1 MKIGKV
7 TVFAFKNAFRRKIV
21 AILAITGITIAITMQ
36 VTINAFTTGMD
47 ETFNDI
53 FGELVGTFQ
62 LQEKDTPFTYAS
74 QLPANITETIQN
86 FENKS
91 EIASVATEQILPATV
106 NNYTDILGTTV
117 FGSPM
122 GINVRGIEDLD
133 EFTEIYSELEELTEE
148 SSYFEYNQDEC
159 IIPYALYE
167 NNSEVFEIGKTFSIM
182 INSTHSYNLEIVGIT
197 SADVGGIQQ
206 SIMVTGY
213 DIYVPINVTNNVLFE
228 LLRNDTMNHMFHYT
242 PFGLDPNLFGI
253 DNPNVVAVRTSI
265 DNSED
270 VNQFI
275 DELIAYL
282 EIQYPDMKFSA
293 LSLASALETM
303 DDLMATQDIVI
314 SVVTIIVIISGSMGV
329 IIAQLVGV
337 EGRSKEFAILKAT
350 GWKEGHI
357 LYSVI
362 IESITLGVAGSL
374 VGIVLSFISI
384 KGLERL
390 MSSSA
395 AGGMPFSAVITP
407 AIFFT
412 AIAIAVGIGILGG
425 LYPGIRASSVKPME
439 VLQGS

>member
-1 MKIGKV
+1 MKVGKV
-7 TVFAFKNAFRRKIV
+7 TWFAFKNAFRRKIV
-21 AILAITGITIAITMQ
+21 AILAIVGISIAITMQ

-62 LQEKDTPFTYAS
+62 VQEKNTPFTYAS
-74 QLPANITETIQN
+74 QLPANITETIRN
-86 FENKS
+86 FENS
-91 EIASVATEQILPATV
+91 SLIETVATEQVLPSTV

-122 GINVRGIEDLD
+122 GMNVRGIENLD
-133 EFTEIYSELEELTEE
+133 DFSKIYSELEELTEE
-148 SSYFEYNQDEC
+148 SRTFEYNQDEC

-167 NNSEVFEIGKTFSIM
+167 NNSEVFDIGKTFSIK
-182 INSTHSYNLEIVGIT
+182 INSTHTYDLEIVGIT
-197 SADVGGIQQ
+197 AAEIGGIQQ

-213 DIYVPINVTNNVLFE
+213 DIYVPINVTNNVLAE
-228 LLRNDTMNHMFHYT
+228 LLRNDTLNYMYHYT
-242 PFGLDPNLFGI
+242 PFGLDPNHFGI
-253 DNPNVVAVRTSI
+253 ENPNIVAIRTTI
-265 DNSED
+265 ENSEK
-270 VNQFI
+270 VNDYI
-275 DELIAYL
+275 DDLMAYL
-282 EIQYPDMKFSA
+282 GEQYPEMEFSA

-303 DDLMATQDIVI
+303 DDLMATQNIVI
-314 SVVTIIVIISGSMGV
+314 TVVTIVIIISGSMGV

-350 GWKEGHI
+350 GWKESHI
-357 LYSVI
+357 IYSVI
-362 IESITLGVAGSL
+362 IESVTLGVAGSL
-374 VGIVLSFISI
+374 VGVVLSFMSI

-390 MSSSA
+390 MASTA
-395 AGGMPFSAVITP
+395 AGGMPFIPVITP

>member
-7 TVFAFKNAFRRKIV
+7 TWFAFKNAFRRKIV

-53 FGELVGTFQ
+53 FSELVGTFQ

-74 QLPANITETIQN
+74 QLPANITDTIMN
-86 FENKS
+86 FENS
-91 EIASVATEQILPATV
+91 SAISAVATEQILPATV

-117 FGSPM
+117 FGTPM
-122 GINVRGIEDLD
+122 GINIRGIEDLD
-133 EFTEIYSELEELTEE
+133 DFTEIYSELEELTEE
-148 SSYFEYNQDEC
+148 SSYFEFNQDEC
-159 IIPYALYE
+159 IIPYALFE
-167 NNSEVFEIGKTFSIM
+167 NNSEVFDIGKTFSISV
-182 INSTHSYNLEIVGIT
+182 NTTYTYDLEIVGIT

-228 LLRNDTMNHMFHYT
+228 LLRNDTMNYMFHYT
-242 PFGLDPNLFGI
+242 PFGLDPTHFGI

-270 VNQFI
+270 VNKFI

-282 EIQYPDMKFSA
+282 EIQYPEMKFAS

-314 SVVTIIVIISGSMGV
+314 SVVTIIVVISGSMGV

-357 LYSVI
+357 LYSVL
-362 IESITLGVAGSL
+362 IESITLGIAGSL
-374 VGIVLSFISI
+374 VGIIFSFLSI

-390 MSSSA
+390 MASTA

-407 AIFFT
+407 GIFFT